1 VTAAAVPDMPVVR
14 PLAGV
19 RVIESSMLGPAEMGG
34 LLADLGADVIKVEP
48 PGGDYA
54 RRMTWPIVA
63 SLDGA
68 EENSLLFL
76 HINRGKRS
84 VVLDLRQPDGVE
96 AYLDMVRHADV
107 VIEAMRPGALARR
120 GLTPDR
126 LRQANPAVVFCS
138 ISGYG
143 ATGPY
148 RDLPSHG
155 IAYDAWAG
163 QVPVTEDDGHGFTAM
178 GEHTSVGIHAG
189 PLYGALAILAAVI
202 QARATGE
209 GCALEVAQSD
219 AAAYFDWYRIETWRS
234 YRRPRREVHGNA
246 ADGGERR
253 EPGVGG
259 MRGGVRYQIYRS
271 SDGHVL
277 FMASE
282 REFWKN
288 FCSGLGRPELFA
300 RWPGAAYGD
309 HARGNTELQ
318 AVLTEVF
325 CSRTTAEWV
334 AFGNEH
340 NTPIAPVN
348 TPRSILGD
356 PQFRHRFSW
365 LPRERLDADMLAY
378 PVKIA
383 GADLPVPA
391 RAPAPGQHS
400 EEVLREVAG
409 YGTERLGRLRAAGV
423 LG

>member
-1 VTAAAVPDMPVVR
+1 MPIAR

-54 RRMTWPIVA
+54 RRMTWPIIR
-63 SLDGA
+63 SQDGT

-84 VVLDLRQPDGVE
+84 VVLDLRRPEGVE
-96 AYLDMVRHADV
+96 VYLDLVRNADV

-120 GLTPDR
+120 GLTMDR
-126 LRQANPAVVFCS
+126 LREANPAVVFCS

-148 RDLPSHG
+148 RDMPSHG

-163 QVPVTEDDGHGFTAM
+163 QVPVQEDSRGFSVMA
-178 GEHTSVGIHAG
+178 EHTSVGIHAG

-202 QARATGE
+202 QARSTGQ
-209 GCALEVAQSD
+209 GCAMEVAQSD

-234 YRRPRREVHGNA
+234 YQRPEDEVHGNA

-253 EPGVGG
+253 APGIGG
-259 MRGGVRYQIYRS
+259 MRGGVRYQVYPS

-282 REFWKN
+282 QEFWKN
-288 FCSGLGRPELFA
+288 FCSGLGRPELFE
-300 RWPGAAYGD
+300 RWPGTTYGD
-309 HARGNTELQ
+309 HARGNVELQ
-318 AVLTEVF
+318 GLLTEVF
-325 CSRTTAEWV
+325 GSRTTAEWV
-334 AFGNEH
+334 RFSSEH

-348 TPRSILGD
+348 TPKSILED
-356 PQFRHRFSW
+356 PQFRHRFTW
-365 LPRERLDADMLAY
+365 FPTEQVDADMLGY

-383 GADLPVPA
+383 SADLPVPS
-391 RAPAPGQHS
+391 RAPSPGQHS

-409 YGTERLGRLRAAGV
+409 YDGERLERIRAARV

>member
-1 VTAAAVPDMPVVR
+1 MNMPVAG

-34 LLADLGADVIKVEP
+34 LLADLGADVIKVEA

-54 RRMTWPIVA
+54 RRMTWPIIR
-63 SLDGA
+63 SQDGA

-84 VVLDLRQPDGVE
+84 IVLDLRRSGGVE
-96 AYLDMVRHADV
+96 AYLDLVRHADV
-107 VIEAMRPGALARR
+107 VIEAMRSGALARR
-120 GLTPDR
+120 GLTIER
-126 LRQANPAVVFCS
+126 FRQVNPSVVFCS

-148 RDLPSHG
+148 RSMPSHG

-163 QVPVTEDDGHGFTAM
+163 QVPVVTDDEHGFTAM

-202 QARATGE
+202 QARAVGR
-209 GCALEVAQSD
+209 GCVLEVAQSD
-219 AAAYFDWYRIETWRS
+219 SAAYFDWYRIETWRS
-234 YRRPRREVHGNA
+234 YERPQREVYGNA

-253 EPGVGG
+253 PPGVGG

-282 REFWKN
+282 QEFWRN
-288 FCSGLGRPELFA
+288 FCQGIGRPELFE
-300 RWPGAAYGD
+300 RWPGTTYGD

-318 AVLTEVF
+318 SLLTQVF
-325 CSRTTAEWV
+325 GSRTTAEWV
-334 AFGNEH
+334 AFGNKH

-348 TPRSILGD
+348 TPQSIADD
-356 PQFRHRFSW
+356 PQFQDRFTWQS
-365 LPRERLDADMLAY
+365 RQQLDADMLGF
-378 PVKIA
+378 PVKVE
-383 GADLPVPA
+383 GADLPVPG
-391 RAPAPGQHS
+391 RAPAAGQHS

-409 YGTERLGRLRAAGV
+409 YDSERIDRLRAARV

>member
-1 VTAAAVPDMPVVR
+1 MTMTIAG

-34 LLADLGADVIKVEP
+34 LLADLGADVIKVEA

-54 RRMTWPIVA
+54 RRMTWPIIR
-63 SLDGA
+63 SQDGA
-68 EENSLLFL
+68 GENSLLFL

-84 VVLDLRQPDGVE
+84 IVLDLRQPDGVE
-96 AYLDMVRHADV
+96 AYLELVRHADV
-107 VIEAMRPGALARR
+107 VIEAMRTGALARR
-120 GLTPDR
+120 GLTIDR
-126 LRQANPAVVFCS
+126 LRQANPAMVFCS

-148 RDLPSHG
+148 RNMPSHG

-163 QVPVTEDDGHGFTAM
+163 QVPVVTDEERGFTAM

-189 PLYGALAILAAVI
+189 PLYGALAVLAAVI
-202 QARATGE
+202 QARATGQ
-209 GCALEVAQSD
+209 GCVLEVAQSD
-219 AAAYFDWYRIETWRS
+219 SAAYFDWYRIETWRS
-234 YRRPRREVHGNA
+234 YERPQQEVYGNA
-246 ADGGERR
+246 ADDGERR
-253 EPGVGG
+253 PPGVGG

-282 REFWKN
+282 QEFWRN
-288 FCSGLGRPELFA
+288 FCEGIGRPELFA
-300 RWPGAAYGD
+300 RWPGATYGD

-318 AVLTEVF
+318 SMLTEVF
-325 CSRTTAEWV
+325 GSRTTAEWV
-334 AFGNEH
+334 AFGNKH

-348 TPRSILGD
+348 TPRSIVED
-356 PQFRHRFSW
+356 PQFRDRFTWHSK
-365 LPRERLDADMLAY
+365 EQLDADMLGF
-378 PVKIA
+378 PVKVE
-383 GADLPVPA
+383 GADLPVPS
-391 RAPAPGQHS
+391 RAPVAGQHA

-409 YGTERLGRLRAAGV
+409 YDSERIERLRAARV

>member
-1 VTAAAVPDMPVVR
+1 MPIAR

-54 RRMTWPIVA
+54 RRMTWPIIA
-63 SLDGA
+63 SQDGT

-84 VVLDLRQPDGVE
+84 VVLDLRRPEGVE
-96 AYLDMVRHADV
+96 AYLDLVRNADV

-120 GLTPDR
+120 GLTMDR
-126 LRQANPAVVFCS
+126 LREANPAVVFCS

-143 ATGPY
+143 ATGPS
-148 RDLPSHG
+148 RDMPSRE
-155 IAYDAWAG
+155 ISYNAWAG
-163 QVPVTEDDGHGFTAM
+163 QVPVQEDERGFSVMA
-178 GEHTSVGIHAG
+178 EHTSVGIHAG

-202 QARATGE
+202 QARSTGE
-209 GCALEVAQSD
+209 GCAMEVAQSD

-234 YRRPRREVHGNA
+234 YQRPEDEVHGNA

-253 EPGVGG
+253 APRIGG
-259 MRGGVRYQIYRS
+259 MRGGVRYQIYPS

-282 REFWKN
+282 QEFWKN
-288 FCSGLGRPELFA
+288 FCSGLGRPELFE
-300 RWPGAAYGD
+300 RWPGTTYGD
-309 HARGNTELQ
+309 HARGNVELQ
-318 AVLTEVF
+318 GLLTEIF
-325 CSRTTAEWV
+325 GSRTTAERGRV
-334 AFGNEH
+334 SSEP

-348 TPRSILGD
+348 TPKSILDD
-356 PQFRHRFSW
+356 PQFRHRFTW
-365 LPRERLDADMLAY
+365 FPTEQVDADMLGY

-383 GADLPVPA
+383 SADLPVPS
-391 RAPAPGQHS
+391 RAPSPGQHS

-409 YGTERLGRLRAAGV
+409 YDAERLEP
-423 LG
+423 

>member
-1 VTAAAVPDMPVVR
+1 MVTSMPIAG

-54 RRMTWPIVA
+54 RRMTWPIIR
-63 SLDGA
+63 SQDGTA
-68 EENSLLFL
+68 ENSLLFL

-84 VVLDLRQPDGVE
+84 VVLDLRRPDGIDV
-96 AYLDMVRHADV
+96 YLDLVRNADV

-120 GLTPDR
+120 GLTVDR
-126 LRQANPAVVFCS
+126 LREANPAVVFCS

-148 RDLPSHG
+148 RDMPSHG

-163 QVPVTEDDGHGFTAM
+163 QVPVEHDEHGFTVMA
-178 GEHTSVGIHAG
+178 EHTSVGIHAG

-202 QARATGE
+202 RARSTGE
-209 GCALEVAQSD
+209 GCAMEVAQSD

-234 YRRPRREVHGNA
+234 YQRPPEEVHGNA

-253 EPGVGG
+253 APGVGG
-259 MRGGVRYQIYRS
+259 MRGGVRYQIYPS

-282 REFWKN
+282 QEFWKN
-288 FCSGLGRPELFA
+288 FCEGIGRPELFA
-300 RWPGAAYGD
+300 QWPGTTYGD
-309 HARGNTELQ
+309 HARGNVELQ
-318 AVLTEVF
+318 EALTEVF
-325 CSRTTAEWV
+325 GSRTTAEWV
-334 AFGNEH
+334 KFSGEH

-348 TPRSILGD
+348 TPKSILED
-356 PQFRHRFSW
+356 PQFRHRFTW
-365 LPRERLDADMLAY
+365 FPKNQVDADMLAY

-383 GADLPVPA
+383 SADLPVPS
-391 RAPAPGQHS
+391 RAPSPGQHS

-409 YGTERLGRLRAAGV
+409 YDDERLERIRAARV

>member
-1 VTAAAVPDMPVVR
+1 MDMPIAR

-54 RRMTWPIVA
+54 RRMTWPIIR
-63 SLDGA
+63 SQDGT

-84 VVLDLRQPDGVE
+84 VVLDLRRPEGVE
-96 AYLDMVRHADV
+96 VYLDLVRNADV

-120 GLTPDR
+120 GLTTGR
-126 LRQANPAVVFCS
+126 LREANPAVVFCS

-148 RDLPSHG
+148 RDMPSHG

-163 QVPVTEDDGHGFTAM
+163 QVPVQEDSRGFSVMA
-178 GEHTSVGIHAG
+178 EHTSVGIHAG

-202 QARATGE
+202 QARSTGQ
-209 GCALEVAQSD
+209 GCAMEVAQSD

-234 YRRPRREVHGNA
+234 YQRPEDEVHGNA

-253 EPGVGG
+253 APGIGG
-259 MRGGVRYQIYRS
+259 MRGGVRYQVYPS

-282 REFWKN
+282 QEFWKN
-288 FCSGLGRPELFA
+288 FCSGLGRPELFE
-300 RWPGAAYGD
+300 RWPGTTYGD
-309 HARGNTELQ
+309 HARGNVELQ
-318 AVLTEVF
+318 GLLTEVF
-325 CSRTTAEWV
+325 GSRTTAEWV
-334 AFGNEH
+334 RFSSEH

-348 TPRSILGD
+348 TPKSILED
-356 PQFRHRFSW
+356 PQFRHRFTW
-365 LPRERLDADMLAY
+365 FPTEQVDADMLGY

-383 GADLPVPA
+383 SADLPVPS
-391 RAPAPGQHS
+391 RAPSPGQHS

-409 YGTERLGRLRAAGV
+409 YDAERLERIRAARV